1 MDVQYITST
10 GNEIA
15 TEHWSTAGAQPGNPE
30 NEPFVKWLT
39 DVASAGDDVPSL
51 FSISYGDEE
60 TGVSYAY
67 AQRCSVEFQKPCE
80 RHFSPRRRR
89 LWRWMRYCRSIPTFQ
104 SCPYVTGV
112 GAVTG
117 GTPGLPPA
125 RMWQICPVADFQPFA
140 RPTGRGSQSIRVSGD
155 AAAAYP
161 NRISGMPAAPASG
174 YCGSG
179 NTVRCVH

>member
-67 AQRCSVEFQKPCE
+67 AQRCSVEFQKAGARGISLLAASGDSGVGCGTAG
-80 RHFSPRRRR
+80 F
-89 LWRWMRYCRSIPTFQ
+89 IPTFPA

-117 GTPGLPPA
+117 GTPGQSPTGEN
-125 RMWQICPVADFQPFA
+125 VADLSGGGFSNYFA
-140 RPTGRGSQSIRVSGD
+140 RPSYQDDAVKAYVSSRGGCLLYTSPSPRDRG
-155 AAAAYP
+155 
-161 NRISGMPAAPASG
+161 
-174 YCGSG
+174 
-179 NTVRCVH
+179 